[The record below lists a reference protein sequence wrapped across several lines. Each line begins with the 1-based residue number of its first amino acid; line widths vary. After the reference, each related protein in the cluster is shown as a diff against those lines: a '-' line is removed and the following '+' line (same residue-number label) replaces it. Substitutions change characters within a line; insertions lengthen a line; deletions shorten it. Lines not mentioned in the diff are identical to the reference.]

1 MRKIVKGMKH
11 SAMLQV
17 AALLSFVAVT
27 TVDTA
32 SAWYVYSG
40 DVRKSFLNKWR

>member
-40 DVRKSFLNKWR
+40 DVPEELLK